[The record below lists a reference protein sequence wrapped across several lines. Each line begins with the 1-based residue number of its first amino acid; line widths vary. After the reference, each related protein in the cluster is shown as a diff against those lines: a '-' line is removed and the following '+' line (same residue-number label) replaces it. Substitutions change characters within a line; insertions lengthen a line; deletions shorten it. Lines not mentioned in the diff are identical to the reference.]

1 MSAFFV
7 EYARIIVFIHIFFAV
22 IWIGGMI
29 VIRLAL
35 HPSLPTIENGID
47 RVGLM
52 METLN
57 RFFLMVST
65 AIVFIG
71 ITGIIMMLGI
81 GFKSVPLLYLT
92 VHIKS
97 QIWMLMAVIYGV
109 IYFKFTKAK
118 KFFENGDIESTKK
131 ALAPLAKWLI
141 PTNIFFGLIEI
152 MLGIVL
158 RGY

>member
-1 MSAFFV
+1 MSLFFA
-7 EYARIIVFIHIFFAV
+7 EYARIIVFLHVFFA
-22 IWIGGMI
+22 ITWIGGMI
-29 VIRLAL
+29 AIRLTL
-35 HPSLPTIENGID
+35 HPALPVIEDVSKRLELNIA
-47 RVGLM
+47 V
-52 METLN
+52 LN
-57 RFFLMVST
+57 RFFLMVSS

-71 ITGIIMMLGI
+71 ITGIVMMIGI
-81 GFKSVPLLYLT
+81 GFKSVPFLYMV

-97 QIWMLMAVIYGV
+97 QIWMLMAVVYGV

-118 KFFENGDIESTKK
+118 KLFALGDIEATKK

-141 PTNIFFGLIEI
+141 PANIFLGLVEI